1 MYNRAP
7 GPHSNANQESD
18 LFRNQ
23 FGPLAQVAV
32 GLGEMFWVIKGKWC
46 LWVSLARTATSP
58 SDPRPRFRARA
69 ENGFL
74 TRGQLWRPF
83 VAIVFWR
90 QSCRWNLDLFNHLH
104 ALDST
109 LQELKIP
116 SPVPL
121 WRQTFYKIK
130 KIQFLWQK
138 KKLRKEKEMAK
149 SKYCNWGVTYPLPML
164 WNKRT
169 LGPIYLTG
177 FPTLP
182 SDIIGTYRKVSSG
195 NRWWEAVSA

>member
-69 ENGFL
+69 ENGSRA
-74 TRGQLWRPF
+74 T
-83 VAIVFWR
+83 VAAFCCNRCFWR
-90 QSCRWNLDLFNHLH
+90 QSWRWNLDLFNHLH

-109 LQELKIP
+109 LQELKMP

-121 WRQTFYKIK
+121 WRQTFYSDPKQKDTIFLVKKSYKIGG
-130 KIQFLWQK
+130 
-138 KKLRKEKEMAK
+138 R
-149 SKYCNWGVTYPLPML
+149 GLPEPFS
-164 WNKRT
+164 
-169 LGPIYLTG
+169 PIMIRQNQVL
-177 FPTLP
+177 
-182 SDIIGTYRKVSSG
+182 
-195 NRWWEAVSA
+195 